1 MIHHLFKPSTYL
13 ALACAF
19 LVVSSN
25 HSSQLYAQGDSAN
38 FAPADELMIK
48 KTIELFAPHAKSNAL
63 KNIDATNLQCVFSAD
78 DPTKDFFD
86 LNNNSFSYLACIS
99 SPPESSPQLVFGLSN
114 VFSLLT
120 PKDIEDV
127 QQSPGFQ
134 AMKLN
139 VKNAVGADELPCVE
153 ITDIGILFYF
163 THCAQEPSTDADSTN
178 E

>member
-1 MIHHLFKPSTYL
+1 MIHHLFKPNTYL

-19 LVVSSN
+19 LIVSSN

-48 KTIELFAPHAKSNAL
+48 KTIELFAPHVKSNAL
-63 KNIDATNLQCVFSAD
+63 KNIDATKLSCVFSAD

-86 LNNNSFSYLACIS
+86 LNDNSFSYLLCKS
-99 SPPESSPQLVFGLSN
+99 SPPESSPELVFGLSN

-120 PKDIEDV
+120 PKDIEKSK
-127 QQSPGFQ
+127 QSAAFQ
-134 AMKLN
+134 GMRHN
-139 VKNAVGADELPCVE
+139 MKNAVGADELPCVE
-153 ITDIGILFYF
+153 ITDVGMLFYF
-163 THCAQEPSTDADSTN
+163 THCAQEPNTDSDSIS